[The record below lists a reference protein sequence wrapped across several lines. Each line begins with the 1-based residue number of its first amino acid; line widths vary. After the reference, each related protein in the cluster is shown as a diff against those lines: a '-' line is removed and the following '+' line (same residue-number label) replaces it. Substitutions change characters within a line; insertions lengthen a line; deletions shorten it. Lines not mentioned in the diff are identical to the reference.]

1 MRYRKPKIVTNRLS
15 EFRIEY
21 GLNWMRRYP
30 TLLDYKQ
37 ETRFIG
43 AVGLICLMFYLL
55 VSSMDY
61 EAALATEQ
69 IEKAAYMKAVLA
81 CVNQA
86 HGSNEK
92 VAYVFD
98 NVIIGVECQNFGPA
112 ERRVM

>member
-61 EAALATEQ
+61 EAALATER

-86 HGSNEK
+86 VGNEHR
-92 VAYVFD
+92 VAYIFD
-98 NVIIGVECQNFGPA
+98 NRIIHVRCEDFGPA
-112 ERRVM
+112 EQR